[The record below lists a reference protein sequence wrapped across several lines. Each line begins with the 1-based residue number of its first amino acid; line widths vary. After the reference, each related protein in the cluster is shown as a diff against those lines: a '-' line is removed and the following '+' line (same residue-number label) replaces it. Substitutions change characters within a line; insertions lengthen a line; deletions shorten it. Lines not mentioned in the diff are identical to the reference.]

1 MALSFLPPS
10 LFSKKPP
17 TPPTAH
23 AQSQFVSQLN
33 QEKDRLRAT
42 TSVDR
47 AMRGEDNAP
56 TSSVFRH
63 GQTDAPTTSV
73 FHPGQ
78 TTDSF
83 ERPDDA
89 AIRDRLRY
97 QHIRQMVKA
106 RQETETESQ
115 EAIAAKDSSVPI
127 RVGKQFRQTGASSV
141 KKVIRRLVKGDR
153 AEYKNISNADRG
165 ELKQILEN
173 RLQQKKTGTDI
184 NRLDRLAMKRAA
196 YKSYRSGTISKA
208 DLRDF
213 KGIIKGMK

>member
-1 MALSFLPPS
+1 MALPFLPPS
-10 LFSKKPP
+10 LFPKKPP

-23 AQSQFVSQLN
+23 AQSQFVSRLN
-33 QEKDRLRAT
+33 QEKDRDRAT

-47 AMRGEDNAP
+47 AIRGEANAP
-56 TSSVFRH
+56 TSSVFRQ
-63 GQTDAPTTSV
+63 GQTDVPTTSV

-78 TTDSF
+78 TSASF

-106 RQETETESQ
+106 RQETESE
-115 EAIAAKDSSVPI
+115 EAAAAKDHPMPI

>member
-1 MALSFLPPS
+1 MALPFLPPS
-10 LFSKKPP
+10 LFPKKPP

-23 AQSQFVSQLN
+23 AQSQFVSRLN
-33 QEKDRLRAT
+33 QEKDRDRAT

-47 AMRGEDNAP
+47 AIRGEANAP
-56 TSSVFRH
+56 TSSVF
-63 GQTDAPTTSV
+63 
-73 FHPGQ
+73 HPGQ
-78 TTDSF
+78 TKNAFD
-83 ERPDDA
+83 RPDDD

-106 RQETETESQ
+106 RQETNNE
-115 EAIAAKDSSVPI
+115 EAIAAKDHSLPI
-127 RVGKQFRQTGASSV
+127 RVGKQLRQTGASSV

-213 KGIIKGMK
+213 KGIIKGLE